1 MNKSAVS
8 KVPAPEY
15 GYKFL
20 DRELDRRQQSV
31 SEGERPVRRPL
42 NPSVRPPR
50 QGPQQMQRR
59 FPLSPEASSSMQY
72 FDEADFIRGSM
83 LPQVFEALGEQ
94 GRDDVINEI
103 RGRRRADAR
112 RQDRLQPLIDYE
124 ERVRP
129 QETRVPFTS
138 EFVGGDAYQ
147 EIIPGLASQIIDSN
161 EEIRDIQTEE
171 GVKRFGELLQKYPEL
186 DEFYRRPVEN
196 FGKVASRI
204 DPKSF
209 EKYKQYTDLEQKY
222 SDPTARK
229 DLYNRV
235 IKSLGDDGYDAA
247 PELAEA
253 EQLYTSGDPKLQQAG
268 REKMMDL
275 GVDIALIEEPAFQ
288 ERRPIIGGGGYTTPK
303 ESDDVKYIRQRAE
316 DVDKALRNM
325 DFRTEQ
331 RLAGEFPGISRP
343 EYYTDTERTFYSPT
357 EFIDEIDE
365 FDEEGYKVSVG
376 RGVNRNRLEDL
387 ESIPEDYQVSKNV
400 VRFLK
405 DNPGYAA
412 QDVMFKIGTP
422 GEEMSYNTLEDL
434 PENIKRP
441 IMRYVQE
448 ASMANRRAGSMLY
461 NHPMDNTDLLA
472 KAREQ
477 GLDEKTSS
485 YLRSAAPFEAKNVSA
500 PSIRGKAYTLAGY
513 GPVSKQGDQITYI
526 DREGNAIPLQMEPP
540 ERPLVGRVYVDEQ
553 GAFSRPAAPYSSQ
566 PRFYSTLVPG
576 VTPDSLA
583 NLAKDIRRTP
593 SSLAPGVAD
602 LIPSAEAVRAGY
614 EQGPEAMGKQ
624 MAQDFVAGLPVSA
637 ALTPVLANPAVA
649 PFAPGVGLGLIGSAA
664 VEAADEAVRQETG
677 EGITPKLRQFLG
689 TRQRT
694 GLADKPYE
702 IPTKPEP
709 IPTLGVAEPRSG
721 LQKFRDEIQ
730 FRKDLAGERFN
741 PRRGEFGLSELIF
754 GR

>member
-1 MNKSAVS
+1 M
-8 KVPAPEY
+8 PAPEY

-20 DRELDRRQQSV
+20 DRELNRGRESQ
-31 SEGERPVRRPL
+31 SEGLYRPA
-42 NPSVRPPR
+42 SSPR
-50 QGPQQMQRR
+50 QGPQQMQRQ

-112 RQDRLQPLIDYE
+112 RADRRQPLIDYE

-138 EFVGGDAYQ
+138 EFVGGDVYQ
-147 EIIPGLASQIIDSN
+147 EIIPGLSSQIVDSN
-161 EEIRDIQTEE
+161 EKIRNIRTQQ
-171 GVKRFGELLQKYPEL
+171 GVQSFRNLLQKYPEL
-186 DEFYRRPVEN
+186 DAFYRLPVEN

-222 SDPTARK
+222 SDPTARQN
-229 DLYNRV
+229 LYSRV
-235 IKSLGDDGYDAA
+235 IKSLGDDGYDAT

-275 GVDIALIEEPAFQ
+275 GVDIALIEKPAFQ
-288 ERRPIIGGGGYTTPK
+288 ERKPIIGGGGYTTPK
-303 ESDDVKYIRQRAE
+303 ESDDIKYIRQRAS
-316 DVDKALRNM
+316 DVDEFLRNM
-325 DFRTEQ
+325 DFRTGDLLE
-331 RLAGEFPGISRP
+331 REFPGINRP

-365 FDEEGYKVSVG
+365 FDADGYKVSVG

-387 ESIPEDYQVSKNV
+387 ESIPEDYPVSRNV

-405 DNPGYAA
+405 DNPGYVA
-412 QDVMFKIGTP
+412 QDVLFKIGTP
-422 GEEMSYNTLEDL
+422 GEEMSYTTLEDL
-434 PENIKRP
+434 PENMKRP

-448 ASMANRRAGSMLY
+448 ASMADRRAGSMLY
-461 NHPMDNTDLLA
+461 NHPMDNTDLLER
-472 KAREQ
+472 AREQ

-485 YLRSAAPFEAKNVSA
+485 YLRSAAPFEAKNVFA

-513 GPVSKQGDQITYI
+513 GPVSRQGDQLTYI
-526 DREGNAIPLQMEPP
+526 DIEGNAVPLQMEPP
-540 ERPLVGRVYVDEQ
+540 ESPLVGRVLVDEQ

-576 VTPDSLA
+576 VTPDNLA
-583 NLAKDIRRTP
+583 NLARDIRRTP

-649 PFAPGVGLGLIGSAA
+649 PLAPGVGLGLIGSAA

-677 EGITPKLRQFLG
+677 EGIAPKLRQFLG

-709 IPTLGVAEPRSG
+709 IPTLGIAEPRSG

-730 FRKDLAGERFN
+730 FRTDLAGERFN

>member
-1 MNKSAVS
+1 
-8 KVPAPEY
+8 VPAPEY

-20 DRELDRRQQSV
+20 DRELNRRQQSV
-31 SEGERPVRRPL
+31 SEGERPVRQPL
-42 NPSVRPPR
+42 NPSIRPPR
-50 QGPQQMQRR
+50 QGPQQMQTR
-59 FPLSPEASSSMQY
+59 FPLNPEASSSMQY
-72 FDEADFIRGSM
+72 FDDADFIRGSM

-112 RQDRLQPLIDYE
+112 RADRQQPLIDYE

-129 QETRVPFTS
+129 QETRLPFTA
-138 EFVGGDAYQ
+138 EFVGGEAYQ
-147 EIIPGLASQIIDSN
+147 DILPGLYNQIVDSN
-161 EEIRDIQTEE
+161 EEIKNIKTQQ
-171 GVKRFGELLQKYPEL
+171 GVQGFRELLQKYPEL
-186 DEFYRRPVEN
+186 DEFYRRPAEN
-196 FGKVASRI
+196 FGTVASRI

-222 SDPTARK
+222 SDPTTRK

-235 IKSLGDDGYDAA
+235 IKSLGDDGIDAS

-253 EQLYTSGDPKLQQAG
+253 ERLYTSGDPKLQQAG
-268 REKMMDL
+268 RELMMDV
-275 GVDIALIEEPAFQ
+275 GVDIASIEEPAFQ
-288 ERRPIIGGGGYTTPK
+288 ERRPIIGGGGYVTPK
-303 ESDDVKYIRQRAE
+303 ESDDIKYIRQRAS
-316 DVDKALRNM
+316 DVDKFLTNM
-325 DFRTEQ
+325 DYRTGDFLEK
-331 RLAGEFPGISRP
+331 EFPGINRP

-357 EFIDEIDE
+357 DFIDEIDRY
-365 FDEEGYKVSVG
+365 DEDGYKVSVG
-376 RGVNRNRLEDL
+376 RGVNMNRLEGL
-387 ESIPEDYQVSKNV
+387 ESIPEDYQVSKNA

-405 DNPGYAA
+405 DNPGYVA
-412 QDVMFKIGTP
+412 QDVIFKIGTP
-422 GEEMSYNTLEDL
+422 GEEMSYTTLEDL
-434 PENIKRP
+434 PENMKRP

-461 NHPMDNTDLLA
+461 NHPMDNVDLLA
-472 KAREQ
+472 RAREQ

-485 YLRSAAPFEAKNVSA
+485 YLRAAAPFEAKNVTA

-513 GPVSKQGDQITYI
+513 GPVSRQGDQITYI
-526 DREGNAIPLQMEPP
+526 NKEGKAIPLQIEPP

-576 VTPDSLA
+576 VTPDNLA

-624 MAQDFVAGLPVSA
+624 MAQDFAAGLPVSA

-649 PFAPGVGLGLIGSAA
+649 PLAPGVGLGLVGSAA

-689 TRQRT
+689 TERRT
-694 GLADKPYE
+694 GIADKPYE
-702 IPTKPEP
+702 ISTDPEP
-709 IPTLGVAEPRSG
+709 ISTLGVAEPRSG

-741 PRRGEFGLSELIF
+741 PRRGEFGVSELIF